1 VRKKIIRWHAGKV
14 HETIKLAAA
23 GASVN
28 PIGAREMDLR

>member
-1 VRKKIIRWHAGKV
+1 VRKKVIRTDAGKV
-14 HETIKLAAA
+14 HKTIKLAAA

>member
-1 VRKKIIRWHAGKV
+1 VQKKVIRRHAGKV
-14 HETIKLAAA
+14 HKTIKFATA